1 MPVTQQWCRMTH
13 LSLGLGTEAQV
24 PSLACWF
31 LSWGGSVAQVPR
43 PYLRSPSTPGPA
55 PSWPVDAPCTLIQ
68 EGSHLTLAHRG
79 SRGMDM
85 VLPSWRTGMRQGRWS
100 QRGHKRRASGRE
112 DTHCSPSLRICPVC
126 SPPPLRAP
134 RGRRASLHCLRRLAE
149 APSTRLCPESP
160 APPPLLRSPRST
172 SVLDTNVSGA
182 ALLSRCL
189 WVSWLRPPLPPN
201 PGS

>member
-79 SRGMDM
+79 SPGMDM
-85 VLPSWRTGMRQGRWS
+85 ALPSWRTGMRQGRWS

-126 SPPPLRAP
+126 SPLPLRAP